1 MDVRLERVAKSL
13 TTFFDN
19 DLSGTYL
26 ELSRAAK
33 IHMDRFRSFLH
44 TYYIESHGF
53 WPPSGFASSF
63 SLRRSLYR
71 SMYKEFRALYQYLV
85 DLNSTPGDLRNTQS
99 AQGAICTW
107 QNVRGFDTRYRL
119 ETLPHPLPLL
129 PKLPEH
135 SAPLGFTIRKRRMER
150 EARYAALARS
160 LSDASNLDRDLTKS
174 RLVRCYTQFE
184 KQTIDTSDT
193 VDPIEG
199 RKVRWILI
207 YAIFQIL
214 ASVISAPKEVT
225 HADGLS
231 YPLCCQRPKT
241 MPWADEIK
249 RTISSNG
256 RSLRINATEDKET
269 SGAKR
274 DSGTDMDRASLT
286 SLTRSSSTD
295 TWSTTSAQ
303 SLPSTSTTPRSSRTP
318 SLLRFIQ
325 NPRKS
330 AINLSGTSSSA
341 NSARPKSVS
350 FHDMLASGYGN
361 ASRERTNSTPKAV
374 LHRRVASHSD
384 QQSVARN
391 SINNS
396 AFVGTAASRPRPI
409 SFHGA
414 PQKFTPL
421 LPSASNPLPS
431 RSESPTR
438 PSACKSSTS
447 SRDSSRTSVFS
458 RITSDT
464 TNSSNTEP
472 MEHQR
477 NDSIDTTTTELPT
490 PTPTPTP
497 KPSPEFVEIP
507 TKRPLSL
514 SSASRSSSL
523 EYSSISILSTVAGPD
538 KYLSLP
544 GSTGSGRMGL
554 PPPFYRSYSGGSSS
568 TTSVNVIREEVEV
581 S

>member
-26 ELSRAAK
+26 DLSRAAK
-33 IHMDRFRSFLH
+33 VHMDRFRSFLH

-85 DLNSTPGDLRNTQS
+85 DLSSTPSDLQNTQP
-99 AQGAICTW
+99 AQGRICTW
-107 QNVRGFDTRYRL
+107 QSVRGFDTRYRL

-129 PKLPEH
+129 PKLPEY

-193 VDPIEG
+193 VDPVEG

-241 MPWADEIK
+241 MPWEDGIK
-249 RTISSNG
+249 RTIPSNG
-256 RSLRINATEDKET
+256 GSLRINTDVDRE
-269 SGAKR
+269 SSSAKR
-274 DSGTDMDRASLT
+274 DSGTDVDLVSLA

-295 TWSTTSAQ
+295 TWSTNSAQ
-303 SLPSTSTTPRSSRTP
+303 SSPSTSTTPRSSRTP

-330 AINLSGTSSSA
+330 AINLSGTSTSTT
-341 NSARPKSVS
+341 SARPKSVS
-350 FHDMLASGYGN
+350 FHDMLVSSYGN
-361 ASRERTNSTPKAV
+361 ASKESINSTPKAT
-374 LHRRVASHSD
+374 LHRRVFTQSD
-384 QQSVARN
+384 QQSVGRN
-391 SINNS
+391 SFNNS

-438 PSACKSSTS
+438 ASARKSSTS

-464 TNSSNTEP
+464 SSSSVTEP
-472 MEHQR
+472 MEHRR
-477 NDSIDTTTTELPT
+477 NDSTDTTTTEMPN
-490 PTPTPTP
+490 PTPTP
-497 KPSPEFVEIP
+497 KPPPESVETP
-507 TKRPLSL
+507 KNRPSSL

-538 KYLSLP
+538 KYLSLS
-544 GSTGSGRMGL
+544 GSTGSGRTGL
-554 PPPFYRSYSGGSSS
+554 PPPFYRSYSGGTSS

>member
-13 TTFFDN
+13 TTFFDH

-33 IHMDRFRSFLH
+33 VHMDRFRSFLH
-44 TYYIESHGF
+44 TYYIESNGF

-85 DLNSTPGDLRNTQS
+85 DLNSTPSDLQNAQS
-99 AQGAICTW
+99 PQGGICTW

-129 PKLPEH
+129 PKLPEY

-160 LSDASNLDRDLTKS
+160 LGDASNLDRDLTKS

-241 MPWADEIK
+241 MPWEDEIK

-256 RSLRINATEDKET
+256 RSVRINVDVDKEAL
-269 SGAKR
+269 GAKR
-274 DSGTDMDRASLT
+274 DSGTDLDHASLK

-303 SLPSTSTTPRSSRTP
+303 SSPSTSTTPRSSRTP

-325 NPRKS
+325 NTRRS
-330 AINLSGTSSSA
+330 AINLSGSSSST
-341 NSARPKSVS
+341 NTTMPKSVS
-350 FHDMLASGYGN
+350 FHDMLVSGYGN
-361 ASRERTNSTPKAV
+361 ASKESINSTPKAT
-374 LHRRVASHSD
+374 LHRRVVSQSD
-384 QQSVARN
+384 QQRVRRN

-396 AFVGTAASRPRPI
+396 AFVGTAASRPRPT

-438 PSACKSSTS
+438 HSAHKSSTS

-464 TNSSNTEP
+464 TNSSNTDP

-477 NDSIDTTTTELPT
+477 SDSMDTTTTELPT
-490 PTPTPTP
+490 PTPIPRP
-497 KPSPEFVEIP
+497 LPEFVEIP
-507 TKRPLSL
+507 TKRPLLL

-544 GSTGSGRMGL
+544 GGTGPGRTGL

-568 TTSVNVIREEVEV
+568 TTSVNVIREEVEI